1 MSVLTLESSALVLDL
16 TQLCC
21 CITQTHHRCPS
32 AGLCES
38 SQDDAYRKEK
48 PAWWCLLLAA
58 TSLRWTTK
66 SLCSL
71 TCHLY
76 REDSFACL
84 SKTTVKSGFMLYA
97 KVNFFPTSMFMKA
110 NKQSN
115 IHPGSNP
122 LILSHSPDVRGTTT
136 RQVLLCPQGHVC
148 HCAHEGTQGK
158 GCRDS
163 RLFLCGWDMLPM
175 HLWAGGDCLALHLP
189 TAQTAH
195 LWSFSIYMGISHAR
209 PSMLQR
215 WWCNPAMSLV
225 TQCLLEQDGKV

>member
-148 HCAHEGTQGK
+148 HCAREGTKEKGAETQGCSCVD
-158 GCRDS
+158 GTCFPCTCGLEETVWLCTYPLH
-163 RLFLCGWDMLPM
+163 RLPIFGLFPFTWGLVMPGLRCCNVDGVILPC
-175 HLWAGGDCLALHLP
+175 LW
-189 TAQTAH
+189 
-195 LWSFSIYMGISHAR
+195 
-209 PSMLQR
+209 
-215 WWCNPAMSLV
+215 
-225 TQCLLEQDGKV
+225 